1 MHISRSFH
9 VSVLYACYG
18 LLPVVGRTISP
29 LGWKFSNCSC
39 SAHCSPVS
47 EVYRLQLQI
56 LMGSVVPLLLSIYS
70 FFQEDTL
77 KTEASSITYVL
88 WSPNVHC

>member
-9 VSVLYACYG
+9 VSVLDTCYG
-18 LLPVVGRTISP
+18 LLPVAGRAISP
-29 LGWKFSNCSC
+29 LGWKFSNCFC

-47 EVYRLQLQI
+47 LAYRLQLQI

-70 FFQEDTL
+70 FFQVDTL
-77 KTEASSITYVL
+77 KTAASSITYVL
-88 WSPNVHC
+88 GSPNVYC